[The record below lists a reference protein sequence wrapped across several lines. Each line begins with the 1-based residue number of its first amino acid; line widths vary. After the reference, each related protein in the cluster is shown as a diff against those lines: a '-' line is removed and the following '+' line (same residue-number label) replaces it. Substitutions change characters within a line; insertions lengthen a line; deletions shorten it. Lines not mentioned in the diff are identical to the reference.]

1 MSKKYKIKKK
11 ITVPEGSSESKT
23 ASVPGRQKS
32 IPRSISVL
40 ILFDRKTKIFLGALL
55 LLYLILSSLKIHTSN
70 IANWDMF
77 FGLEK
82 SESVISGKPRFI
94 RMDEWMVATPA
105 LMGQIERGLPLE
117 NKANGD
123 KNAPIVWGLPVK
135 DISSLLRPSVW
146 SYFIFDFEHAFAFSW
161 NFNIF
166 FFFISTFLLFMLITR
181 NNFGLSVFAMLFIFL
196 SAGIQWWSYLIGT
209 YMMYL
214 NGMFVAFIY
223 LLYSKKLWHWIIFSS
238 ILIVCIF
245 SFLAYL
251 YPPWQVPLVY
261 LYFFLL
267 IGFLIGKKQ
276 FHLIREKW
284 LIKAGVS
291 Q

>member
-23 ASVPGRQKS
+23 ASVLGRQKS

-55 LLYLILSSLKIHTSN
+55 LIYLILSSLKIHTSN

-82 SESVISGKPRFI
+82 SESVIAGKPRFI

-181 NNFGLSVFAMLFIFL
+181 NNFGISV
-196 SAGIQWWSYLIGT
+196 
-209 YMMYL
+209 
-214 NGMFVAFIY
+214 
-223 LLYSKKLWHWIIFSS
+223 
-238 ILIVCIF
+238 
-245 SFLAYL
+245 
-251 YPPWQVPLVY
+251 
-261 LYFFLL
+261 
-267 IGFLIGKKQ
+267 
-276 FHLIREKW
+276 
-284 LIKAGVS
+284 
-291 Q
+291 